1 VKPLRCAADAAQ
13 IGVTGTPSF
22 VLGAT
27 VKDGRFQG
35 AKIVGAQSY
44 AVFEEK
50 IRALVGRN

>member
-1 VKPLRCAADAAQ
+1 MKPLRCAADAAQ